1 LIELFLY
8 KRILIILIIMIKYLL
23 SFLYLINI
31 ANAFG
36 VSFPG
41 IVKNKAIIK
50 NINVKNYP
58 TVIKKN

>member
-1 LIELFLY
+1 
-8 KRILIILIIMIKYLL
+8 MIKYLL
-23 SFLYLINI
+23 FFLYLINI